1 MLTHHLQWLML
12 IDYHELSLCAQA
24 FFLYDTMGFPVDLTQ
39 LMAAEQGLAV
49 DMPGFDAEMAAQ
61 KR

>member
-1 MLTHHLQWLML
+1 
-12 IDYHELSLCAQA
+12 
-24 FFLYDTMGFPVDLTQ
+24 MGFPVDLTQ

-61 KR
+61 KRYDY